1 MVEITKGLIL
11 ASASPRRLELLKKI
25 NIIPETVEA
34 CRNRRDPQKKRKTNL
49 NIAKDLQKKK
59 EILFL
64 NNFLKRLFFQLI
76 QLLFVAIE
84 FLEKPKQKMR
94 QESF

>member
-25 NIIPETVEA
+25 NIIPERVEPA
-34 CRNRRDPQKKRKTNL
+34 EIDETPKKKKNQL

-59 EILFL
+59 E
-64 NNFLKRLFFQLI
+64 
-76 QLLFVAIE
+76 
-84 FLEKPKQKMR
+84 
-94 QESF
+94 S

>member
-25 NIIPETVEA
+25 NIIPESIEPAEIDET
-34 CRNRRDPQKKRKTNL
+34 PKKKKNQL

-59 EILFL
+59 ESLFL
-64 NNFLKRLFFQLI
+64 KNFLKRLFFQLI

-84 FLEKPKQKMR
+84 FLGKPKQKMR